1 MPWRQVLNGRTVK
14 THSMDMIG
22 SSVHHYKI
30 LEKLG
35 EGGMGV
41 VYKAEDTRLKRIV
54 ALKFLPHSVA
64 GKELEQA
71 RFLQEAQ
78 AASAL
83 NHPNVCGIH
92 TVGEYEGH
100 QFIDMEYVDGVTL
113 RKRITTGPIPA
124 DAALLYALQ
133 ICEALLEAHGKG
145 IVHRD
150 VKTENIM
157 VNAREQIKVM
167 DFGLAKLKGAYRLTR
182 TSGIVGTI
190 AYLAPEVIMGGEAD
204 PRSDIFALGV
214 VLFQMLTTSLPFRGD
229 HEAALMYS
237 ILNEDPADLSTMSSA
252 IPPRISTAV
261 QRMLAKNPAERYQN
275 VQDVM
280 EALRGRGQ
288 PATANTGALDIPQT
302 DNFTSI
308 AVLPFADLSP
318 AKDQE
323 YFCDG
328 IAEEIITALT
338 KLQGLQVV
346 ARTSAFAFKGRNQDV
361 RDIGKKLAVSAVL
374 EGGVRKAGKRLR
386 ITAQLINVADGYHL
400 WSDRYDREEEDIFA
414 IQDEISQSI
423 VKALKVKLAGPQQ
436 TGLVK
441 VHTENL
447 EAYNLFLQGRYY
459 WSKRT
464 ADGLHA
470 SIEYFQRAIAE
481 EPGYAIA
488 HAALADS
495 YSLLCSYHLMSPV
508 ESIAKAKVA
517 ALRAV
522 ELDPSLAEAHEAL
535 GHVKI
540 LYDWEWESAGEE
552 YRQSIALNPFF
563 ATARQRYALLL
574 SLRGQQSEATEEI
587 RKAEKLDPLSLI
599 IITDTALIAYVHG
612 HYEEAIGISERV
624 LSMDPQFPVAMF
636 VAGLAH
642 EQAGRYEEAIG
653 QFHRSAEKSGSSVI
667 RSALAHCYGRAG
679 KMQEATSIL
688 EKLID
693 ESRRTYVSSYSIAVI
708 YAGLGQTANALQWL
722 ARARDEHSVWHI
734 HLHLAM
740 DPRFASLRPLPEFAG
755 LLTGMGL

>member
-1 MPWRQVLNGRTVK
+1 
-14 THSMDMIG
+14 MDMIG

-100 QFIDMEYVDGVTL
+100 QFIDMEYVDGVTM
-113 RKRITTGPIPA
+113 RKKITGGPIPA

-167 DFGLAKLKGAYRLTR
+167 DFGLAKLKGTYRLTR

-190 AYLAPEVIMGGEAD
+190 AYMAPEVIMGEEAD
-204 PRSDIFALGV
+204 ARSDIFSLGV
-214 VLFQMLTTSLPFRGD
+214 VMFQMLTAALPFRGD

-237 ILNEDPADLSTMSSA
+237 ILNEPPAALSTVAPDVPAGIGA
-252 IPPRISTAV
+252 IV
-261 QRMLAKNPAERYQN
+261 ERMLAGKPDDRYQSIAQ
-275 VQDVM
+275 VI
-280 EALRGRGQ
+280 EALRNPVRPGTEGTRGASQ
-288 PATANTGALDIPQT
+288 ADAI
-302 DNFTSI
+302 TSI

-328 IAEEIITALT
+328 IAEEIINALT
-338 KLQGLQVV
+338 KLRGLQVV
-346 ARTSAFAFKGRNQDV
+346 ARTSAFAFKGKNQDV
-361 RDIGKKLAVSAVL
+361 RDVGKKLAVSAVL

-400 WSDRYDREEEDIFA
+400 WSERYDREEEDIFA
-414 IQDEISQSI
+414 IQDEISQSM
-423 VKALKVKLAGPQQ
+423 VKALKVKLVGPQQ
-436 TGLVK
+436 AGLVR
-441 VHTENL
+441 VHTDNI
-447 EAYNLFLQGRYY
+447 EAYNLYLQGRYY

-464 ADGLHA
+464 AEGLHT
-470 SIEYFQRAIAE
+470 SIEYFRRAIAE
-481 EPGYAIA
+481 EPDYAIA

-495 YSLLCSYHLMSPV
+495 YCLLCSYHLMSPE
-508 ESIAKAKVA
+508 ESIATAKAA
-517 ALRAV
+517 ALTAV

-540 LYDWEWESAGEE
+540 LYDWDWDSAGYE
-552 YRQSIALNPFF
+552 YRQSMALNPFF
-563 ATARQRYALLL
+563 PTARQRYALLL
-574 SLRGQQSEATEEI
+574 SLRGEQSEATEEI

-612 HYEEAIGISERV
+612 HYEEAIGICERV

-722 ARARDEHSVWHI
+722 TRARDEHSVWHI

-740 DPRFASLRPLPEFAG
+740 DPRFASLRPLPEFTG